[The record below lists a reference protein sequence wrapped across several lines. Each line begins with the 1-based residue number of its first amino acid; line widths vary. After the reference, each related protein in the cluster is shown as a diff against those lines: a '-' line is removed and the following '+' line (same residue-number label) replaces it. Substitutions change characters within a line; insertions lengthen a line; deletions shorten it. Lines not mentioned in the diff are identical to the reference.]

1 VFDFGVPALLAAR
14 AGGAGMMHARVDTLF
29 ALMAHISDSNV
40 YHRAGP
46 QGAQTV
52 RAHAQRFVDQ
62 GGTSN
67 ANWHAEALA
76 SHRVFVEQRL
86 SPGGAADL
94 LAASCLV
101 HAIAAL
107 T

>member
-1 VFDFGVPALLAAR
+1 
-14 AGGAGMMHARVDTLF
+14 MTHARIDTLF

-46 QGAQTV
+46 EGAQTV
-52 RAHAQRFVDQ
+52 REHARRFIDL
-62 GGTSN
+62 GGTARADWQS
-67 ANWHAEALA
+67 AALD
-76 SHRVFVEQRL
+76 SHRVFVQQRL

-107 T
+107 E